1 MNLTFTNYDSE
12 GNCFCHIC
20 RQITNGKRYS
30 GVWYPTKPFE
40 PNGKG
45 RGYVYT
51 LCMPCYKEVKKVQK
65 KDGNTWLK
73 IIEDEIQE
81 GMTLKLKSRTVV
93 DTTNMSEKEFFELQ
107 MLLLT
112 GRGTNK

>member
-1 MNLTFTNYDSE
+1 MELLSSSNAGTLYKTS
-12 GNCFCHIC
+12 
-20 RQITNGKRYS
+20 YS
-30 GVWYPTKPFE
+30 QEVGWQ
-40 PNGKG
+40 
-45 RGYVYT
+45 GYVYT
-51 LCMPCYKEVKKVQK
+51 LCLPCYKEVTKVQK
-65 KDGNTWLK
+65 KDGNTWLH